1 MQPYQPPKDESHGL
15 NVPAGADDIEL
26 ARPKT
31 VVNAAV
37 LALCGSGVLSILLVL
52 QMLANFRIR
61 GIASVILYSLLLL
74 GAGNLIVGLQL
85 RRLVRW
91 AAPASVIAP
100 ASSPASGPD
109 PVYQG
114 PPKTVLVELFSSQGC
129 NSCPHMK
136 LNTLEKIYLALRD
149 LRPRIEMDEQLRVRA
164 LLPLERMLAIS

>member
-91 AAPASVIAP
+91 AAPASVIVSTLTALVSIAWGLTSLMGLVFSLLAP
-100 ASSPASGPD
+100 LSSLACCSACLLSFLARKDALVGASARERLRSG
-109 PVYQG
+109 G
-114 PPKTVLVELFSSQGC
+114 F
-129 NSCPHMK
+129 
-136 LNTLEKIYLALRD
+136 D
-149 LRPRIEMDEQLRVRA
+149 LGT
-164 LLPLERMLAIS
+164 